1 MREWE
6 AEEVLYA
13 MKQAGFESTFTIAA
27 VTGHDVAEVEALL
40 ETLGIGGT
48 LLAPELRRCSVCGA
62 YRTAV
67 SKQGVCRPCTIRS
80 KLDAAE
86 RAIAE
91 ESGTR
96 QAREHIRSVFNGSSS
111 DRSTAKNPMS
121 QRPKPPT
128 VPKDAPLK
136 EQKAARAAYAA
147 ALEDWEAKELTR
159 AYNVARKRLQ
169 RCREANGTNPVKGK
183 REAE

>member
-6 AEEVLYA
+6 TEEVLYA

-27 VTGHDVAEVEALL
+27 VTGHDVAEVETLL

-67 SKQGVCRPCTIRS
+67 SEQGVCRPCTIRS

-96 QAREHIRSVFNGSSS
+96 QARERIRSVFNGSSS
-111 DRSTAKNPMS
+111 DRSTAKKPMS

-128 VPKDAPLK
+128 VPKNAPLK

-183 REAE
+183 RKAE

>member
-6 AEEVLYA
+6 TEEVLYA

-27 VTGHDVAEVEALL
+27 VTGHDVAEVETLL

-48 LLAPELRRCSVCGA
+48 LLAPELRRCSACGA

-67 SKQGVCRPCTIRS
+67 SEQGICRPCTIRS
-80 KLDAAE
+80 KLEATE
-86 RAIAE
+86 RAIAD

-96 QAREHIRSVFNGSSS
+96 QAREHIRSVYQGSSS
-111 DRSTAKNPMS
+111 DRRTARKPMS

-128 VPKDAPLK
+128 VPNGAPLK

-183 REAE
+183 RKTE

>member
-80 KLDAAE
+80 KLDVAE

-136 EQKAARAAYAA
+136 EQKVARAAYAA